1 MAKKKKVVEINR
13 NKYQEIRKMD
23 HNSMEVCIGE
33 YYEKGFKAGQAAA
46 GPSFN
51 APLALEAIS
60 EIKGIGPAKME
71 QIKLA
76 MMAAG
81 AKMPEGSA

>member
-1 MAKKKKVVEINR
+1 MAKKKKLIEINR

-33 YYEKGFKAGQAAA
+33 YYEKGFKAGQMAA
-46 GPSFN
+46 GSSFD
-51 APLALEAIS
+51 AKLALEAIS
-60 EIKGIGPAKME
+60 NIKGIGPAKME

-81 AKMPEGSA
+81 AKMPEE